1 MMIVKD
7 GIKMPR
13 RSTFGS
19 AGYDF
24 FAPDTY
30 ELKPGEWTM
39 IDTGV
44 SLDDYDEVLRFDV
57 ESEVYEDDVVIDEV
71 DYEVGRW
78 FMMLAPRSG
87 LSNKVG
93 FRIRNTVG
101 IIDMDYRDTIKVM
114 VTVDEPYTLAEGEKF
129 VQGIIIPFGVF
140 RGEIEPSET
149 RTGGHGSTGRF

>member
-1 MMIVKD
+1 MITK
-7 GIKMPR
+7 GKIEMPR
-13 RSTFGS
+13 RATIGS

-44 SLDDYDEVLRFDV
+44 RLTD
-57 ESEVYEDDVVIDEV
+57 DDVAQVSEIVRISE
-71 DYEVGRW
+71 YAGKGKRYVGDW
-78 FMMLAPRSG
+78 FMMLVPRSG

-101 IIDMDYRDTIKVM
+101 IVDMDFRDTIKAM
-114 VTVDEPYTLAEGEKF
+114 VTVDEPYTLAKGERF
-129 VQGIIIPFGVF
+129 LQGIILPFGTF
-140 RGEIEPSET
+140 KDEIEPTEA
-149 RTGGHGSTGRF
+149 RNGGFGSSGRF

>member
-1 MMIVKD
+1 MILIGDVNEPK
-7 GIKMPR
+7 R
-13 RSTFGS
+13 ATTGS

-24 FAPDTY
+24 YAPEDY
-30 ELKPGEWTM
+30 ELRPGEWTV

-57 ESEVYEDDVVIDEV
+57 ESEVYEDGVVIDEV

-78 FMMLAPRSG
+78 FMMVVPRSG
-87 LSNKVG
+87 LSNKYG

-114 VTVDEPYTLAEGEKF
+114 VTVDEPYTLQKGERF
-129 VQGIIIPFGVF
+129 IQGIVIPFGVF
-140 RGEIEPSET
+140 RCEIEPTEDRS
-149 RTGGHGSTGRF
+149 GGHGSTGRF

>member
-13 RSTFGS
+13 RSTIGS

-24 FAPDTY
+24 FSPDTY

-44 SLDDYDEVLRFDV
+44 RLSDEGVRR
-57 ESEVYEDDVVIDEV
+57 V
-71 DYEVGRW
+71 DYSVGDAIGTTLTPIGVGHW

>member
-1 MMIVKD
+1 MIVKD

-13 RSTFGS
+13 RSTIGS

-24 FAPDTY
+24 FSPDTY
-30 ELKPGEWTM
+30 ELKPNEWTM

-44 SLDDYDEVLRFDV
+44 SLEGNEYVYTKFDTCMLHDF
-57 ESEVYEDDVVIDEV
+57 EK
-71 DYEVGRW
+71 W

-87 LSNKVG
+87 LSNKYG
-93 FRIRNTVG
+93 FRIRNTIG

-114 VTVDEPYTLAEGEKF
+114 VTVDEVYTLEKGEKF
-129 VQGIIIPFGVF
+129 VQGIILPFGVF
-140 RGEIEPSET
+140 TGEIKPSET